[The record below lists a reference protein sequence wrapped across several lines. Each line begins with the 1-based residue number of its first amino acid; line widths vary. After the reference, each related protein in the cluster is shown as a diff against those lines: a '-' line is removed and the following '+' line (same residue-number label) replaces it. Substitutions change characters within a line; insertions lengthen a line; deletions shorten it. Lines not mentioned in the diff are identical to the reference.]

1 MRPLYAVVLGAI
13 GLTLVTAGCG
23 GAIPSSNGGP
33 AMLQTR
39 SSAHYLV
46 DAQGHTL
53 YVFEKDERGDSYC
66 NGACAAVW
74 PPLETSSAPT
84 GSGGVDTA
92 ALGTIKRDDGET
104 QVTYH
109 GQPLYYYAGDA
120 STPGKTKGQ
129 ELEQFGAEWY
139 VVGANG
145 KPIESKP
152 KQSSGSKG
160 GGGSSNS
167 GGGAWG

>member
-1 MRPLYAVVLGAI
+1 MRPLYAVVMGAI
-13 GLTLVTAGCG
+13 GLTAVAAGCG
-23 GAIPSSNGGP
+23 GAIPNSNGGP
-33 AMLQTR
+33 AMLKT
-39 SSAHYLV
+39 SSPAHFLV

-53 YVFEKDERGDSYC
+53 YLFEKDGPGDSHC
-66 NGACAAVW
+66 SGACAAVW
-74 PPLETSSAPT
+74 PPLETSSAPK
-84 GSGGVDTA
+84 GSAGVDTA
-92 ALGTIKRDDGET
+92 ALGTMKRVDGET

-109 GQPLYYYAGDA
+109 GLPLYYYAGDA

-129 ELEQFGAEWY
+129 ALNQFGAEWY

-145 KPIESKP
+145 KPIKSKP

-160 GGGSSNS
+160 GGSSNS

>member
-1 MRPLYAVVLGAI
+1 M
-13 GLTLVTAGCG
+13 
-23 GAIPSSNGGP
+23 
-33 AMLQTR
+33 
-39 SSAHYLV
+39 HFLV

-53 YVFEKDERGDSYC
+53 YVFEKDEPGDSHC
-66 NGACAAVW
+66 TGACAAVW
-74 PPLETSSAPT
+74 PPLETSSAPMGT
-84 GSGGVDTA
+84 GGVDTS
-92 ALGTIKRDDGET
+92 ALGTIKRDDGGT

-109 GQPLYYYAGDA
+109 GRPLYYYAGDA

-139 VVGANG
+139 VDGANG

-160 GGGSSNS
+160 GGSST
-167 GGGAWG
+167 GGGSWG